1 MNNTSNPGP
10 IRAAGQQQSM
20 VPQQGYPP
28 YPPQYHGAGSYP
40 PVHQQPSAH
49 YPGHGYAPQPV
60 NVVVQNT
67 VGHGMHPQTGLVRV
81 ANRQKGVA
89 VVLALFLGGFGV
101 HRFYLGQ
108 IGMGVVYL
116 ARDPAGQAPGAAHR
130 RRPAARRAPW
140 QTWSGSNWS

>member
-1 MNNTSNPGP
+1 
-10 IRAAGQQQSM
+10 M

-116 ARDPAGQAPGAAHR
+116 LFFWTFIPAFVAVIEALILLLMSSREFDVKYNSALV
-130 RRPAARRAPW
+130 
-140 QTWSGSNWS
+140 